1 MASTDGGPA
10 TIETI
15 ARRAGVSIAS
25 VSRVLNGLGGRPDTV
40 RKVQAAATELGYVPN
55 AMARSLR
62 GGRSGQIAFA
72 MEDIGNPVYVAMVRR
87 IQAVAKDAGFRLLLH
102 STGADREEELRA
114 LRSLADRHTEGLIIS
129 PIRITRDHLD
139 ELGRAVAPVVVIGS
153 LPEGVALDN
162 VRVDS
167 RVGAAMAVAHL
178 VGIGRR
184 RIGFLNGPV
193 DTVPGQARYRG
204 YLDGLVAAGL
214 AVRDEL
220 IEFGEF
226 RMDAGAESAA
236 RLLERAPDLD
246 AVFCANDLIAV
257 GALRALREAGRHV
270 PDDVAVV
277 GMDDTELARVTWPTL
292 TSVGL
297 GSARRGELA
306 AELLVDRLG
315 EGRDREPRWVSVAPE
330 LVARESTRS

>member
-1 MASTDGGPA
+1 MTSADSGPA

-87 IQAVAKDAGFRLLLH
+87 IQAVAKEAGYRLLLH

-129 PIRITRDHLD
+129 PIRITREHLD
-139 ELGRAVAPVVVIGS
+139 ELSRAVAPVVVIGS
-153 LPEGVALDN
+153 LPEGVRLDN

-184 RIGFLNGPV
+184 RIGFLNGPL
-193 DTVPGQARYRG
+193 DTVPGQARYKG
-204 YLDGLVAAGL
+204 YLDGLATAGL
-214 AVRDEL
+214 D
-220 IEFGEF
+220 
-226 RMDAGAESAA
+226 GAELVESGQFQTDSGAEAA
-236 RLLERAPDLD
+236 KRLLERVPDLD
-246 AVFCANDLIAV
+246 GLFCANDLIAV
-257 GALRALREAGRHV
+257 GALRALREAGRRV

-315 EGRDREPRWVSVAPE
+315 EGRDREPRWVSVTPE

>member
-1 MASTDGGPA
+1 MASADGGPA

-87 IQAVAKDAGFRLLLH
+87 IQAVAKEAGYRLLLH

-139 ELGRAVAPVVVIGS
+139 ELSRAVAPVVVIGS
-153 LPEGVALDN
+153 LPEGVRLDN

-184 RIGFLNGPV
+184 RIGFLNGPL
-193 DTVPGQARYRG
+193 DTVPGQARYKG
-204 YLDGLVAAGL
+204 YLDGLATAGL
-214 AVRDEL
+214 GGEEL
-220 IEFGEF
+220 VESGQFQT
-226 RMDAGAESAA
+226 DSGAEAA
-236 RLLERAPDLD
+236 KRLLARVPDLD
-246 AVFCANDLIAV
+246 GLFCANDLIAV
-257 GALRALREAGRHV
+257 GALRALREAGRRV

-315 EGRDREPRWVSVAPE
+315 EGRDREPRWVSVTPE